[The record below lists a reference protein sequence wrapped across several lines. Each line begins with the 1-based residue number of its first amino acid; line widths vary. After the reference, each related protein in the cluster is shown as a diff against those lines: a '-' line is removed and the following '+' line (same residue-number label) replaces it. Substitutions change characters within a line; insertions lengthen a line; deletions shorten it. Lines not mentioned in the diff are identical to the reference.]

1 MGNAKAFPTNWINYL
16 IKAIR
21 RIIQIQLQPPP
32 QLSSQPQPEPPPKP
46 KLPKR
51 LPPKRPPSPFP
62 HTQERIKIQIR
73 MLQLQ
78 LLSPQFLPLLHPHP
92 QFVAVKSLIF
102 IPSGKILI
110 TIYRYAKRL
119 VSVT

>member
-1 MGNAKAFPTNWINYL
+1 MGNAKAFPTDWINYL

-32 QLSSQPQPEPPPKP
+32 QLSSHPQPEPNP
-46 KLPKR
+46 KLPKI

-73 MLQLQ
+73 ILQLQ
-78 LLSPQFLPLLHPHP
+78 LLSPPLLPPLHPHP
-92 QFVAVKSLIF
+92 QFVAVKSLILF
-102 IPSGKILI
+102 PPGKF
-110 TIYRYAKRL
+110 
-119 VSVT
+119 